1 MAPRQSKSVCTR
13 HGIRPHGG
21 RIRRSTVRARQHCHS
36 SIFSFPQPDFCL
48 SRHRTSIAG
57 CIRLVSPGIPWT
69 LYRCTRI
76 PPWPVRLS
84 ASSIHRSG
92 ATPECICAQDNF
104 RDDAL
109 KHCDPRIAPKRG
121 GWFAMFALPV
131 ANIASGRS
139 IFAIA
144 GATGNSI
151 DQSFRPV
158 RMEEILVGRCV
169 SCSRSFSWQWVLS
182 SRRSSGAACFS
193 VGGVGLSAAEEA
205 PRNKSVA
212 VALTRDLARS
222 WDVTDLKPHFVS
234 AALGQIDLGRA
245 QEQSFEQLRGLG
257 ALESVRD
264 MQQTS
269 FYINTSF
276 RGETIKTATV
286 VLLAE
291 FENGP
296 QG

>member
-1 MAPRQSKSVCTR
+1 MLKKFLLAMGLVLTAL
-13 HGIRPHGG
+13 IGG
-21 RIRRSTVRARQHCHS
+21 
-36 SIFSFPQPDFCL
+36 CL
-48 SRHRTSIAG
+48 F
-57 CIRLVSPGIPWT
+57 L
-69 LYRCTRI
+69 
-76 PPWPVRLS
+76 
-84 ASSIHRSG
+84 
-92 ATPECICAQDNF
+92 
-104 RDDAL
+104 
-109 KHCDPRIAPKRG
+109 
-121 GWFAMFALPV
+121 
-131 ANIASGRS
+131 
-139 IFAIA
+139 
-144 GATGNSI
+144 
-151 DQSFRPV
+151 
-158 RMEEILVGRCV
+158 
-169 SCSRSFSWQWVLS
+169 
-182 SRRSSGAACFS
+182 

-245 QEQSFEQLRGLG
+245 QQSFEQLRGLG

-291 FENGP
+291 FENGRARVIVQLASEGGEMKLMHVDVTQMSDILP
-296 QG
+296 KKQRA